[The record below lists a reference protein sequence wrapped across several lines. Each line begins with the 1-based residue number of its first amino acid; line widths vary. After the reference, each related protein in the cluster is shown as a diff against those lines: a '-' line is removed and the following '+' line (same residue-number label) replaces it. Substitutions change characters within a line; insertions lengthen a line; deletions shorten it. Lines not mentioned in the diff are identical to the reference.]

1 MKKVIL
7 VSALIFIGVFLFFGC
22 SFTRAKQEV
31 ELSTCV
37 LQKKDIIN
45 TVTATGTIEP
55 VIKVEVGCQ
64 VSGIVKKLYV
74 DYNSVVKK
82 GDVIAELDKTT
93 LLSDYQSQKAN
104 LANAQVEFDLHL
116 KNYTRS
122 KTLYDKGLIADIDYE
137 QALYS
142 YENAK
147 NTLDI
152 SKSNLS
158 KSKTNLSYATIYS
171 PIDGVVL
178 SKSVEEG
185 QTVAASFST
194 PTLFYIAND
203 LTQMRVIAD
212 VDEADIGY
220 VKQGQRVEFA
230 VDAYIGT
237 VFSGTITQVR
247 QNATTTNNVVTY
259 EVVIS
264 APNSDLML
272 KPGLTANVTIYTL
285 EKKNILCV
293 KEEAFKV
300 VPSAEALKG
309 SYKIVALPK
318 DSVVA
323 SDKAVLWVVENNVI
337 KAKLVTR
344 GVGSRSFVEICDGI
358 GEGEKVLVE
367 LKTVGGAALP
377 PVVDGD
383 NLESSPFM
391 PSHPGA
397 KQK

>member
-171 PIDGVVL
+171 PMDGVVL

-247 QNATTTNNVVTY
+247 QNATTTNSVVTY

-318 DSVVA
+318 DAVVA

-367 LKTVGGAALP
+367 LKTVGRAALP